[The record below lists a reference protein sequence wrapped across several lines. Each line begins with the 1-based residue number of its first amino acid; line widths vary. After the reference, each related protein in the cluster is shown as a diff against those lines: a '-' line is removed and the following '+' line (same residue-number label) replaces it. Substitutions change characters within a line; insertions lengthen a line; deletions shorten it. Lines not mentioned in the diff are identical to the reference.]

1 MTASEARRAGGVLDA
16 VERDVEVAARGGL
29 VERRIRDLHELCRPA
44 ELVRDQLGDFD
55 VETHHALGILRV
67 RFDVR
72 RAAFGVAAPF
82 ERRRRLRVDLSGR
95 ERDADEDYAGA
106 QDQSRPAR

>member
-1 MTASEARRAGGVLDA
+1 
-16 VERDVEVAARGGL
+16 
-29 VERRIRDLHELCRPA
+29 LHELRRPA
-44 ELVRDQLGDFD
+44 ELVREQLGELD

-95 ERDADEDYAGA
+95 ERDGDDGYAEA